1 MSSPQSRSIQEDQ
14 GATADSWHVLRA
26 PATEEVLEEAWR
38 EATETETDFG
48 EVETEK
54 NREKTEKNHEEFSE
68 SRRIRKNGQ
77 NGEMFKHEVSQPQL
91 LLYQAEKVLESKAC
105 ETIEAVGR
113 LLFRSLP
120 DMLQF
125 AGKNEIA

>member
-1 MSSPQSRSIQEDQ
+1 MARGHGSRQTVGKWKQ
-14 GATADSWHVLRA
+14 R
-26 PATEEVLEEAWR
+26 
-38 EATETETDFG
+38 
-48 EVETEK
+48 
-54 NREKTEKNHEEFSE
+54 KTEKNHEEFSE
-68 SRRIRKNGQ
+68 SRRIWKNGQ
-77 NGEMFKHEVSQPQL
+77 NGEMFKREVSQPQL
-91 LLYQAEKVLESKAC
+91 LLYQAEKVLESNAC

>member
-1 MSSPQSRSIQEDQ
+1 MSSPQSRPIQADQ
-14 GATADSWHVLRA
+14 ATADSWQVLRA

-38 EATETETDFG
+38 EATDRDRLWG
-48 EVETEK
+48 SG
-54 NREKTEKNHEEFSE
+54 NREKQRKIMKNFLNPEE
-68 SRRIRKNGQ
+68 SRRIWKNGQ
-77 NGEMFKHEVSQPQL
+77 NGEMFTHEVSQPQL
-91 LLYQAEKVLESKAC
+91 LLYQAEKVLESNAC